1 MQRSRNNPAFITL
14 EECMNQNNGKK
25 QKRRL
30 SAEEKWQIYRECE
43 QPGAKVGEILR
54 KYGLYSSDL
63 QNIRKMVK
71 EGSLERLSQSKPG
84 RKKVTTVS
92 IKDYEQRDLSDS
104 PLHLPLAELIH
115 ARAPLSSS
123 IREAFSHQKNKKVRK
138 ISLKNTLQDW
148 PMKKEQNASPNA

>member
-1 MQRSRNNPAFITL
+1 MQRGRNTPTSITL
-14 EECMNQNNGKK
+14 EECMNQNNEKK
-25 QKRRL
+25 HKRRF

-71 EGSLERLSQSKPG
+71 EGSLERLRQSKPG

-92 IKDYEQRDLSDS
+92 IKDYEELESE
-104 PLHLPLAELIH
+104 LARKEKALGEMTVMFTT
-115 ARAPLSSS
+115 L
-123 IREAFSHQKNKKVRK
+123 KKKVN
-138 ISLKNTLQDW
+138 L
-148 PMKKEQNASPNA
+148 E

>member
-1 MQRSRNNPAFITL
+1 MQRSRNTPTFITL
-14 EECMNQNNGKK
+14 EEYMN
-25 QKRRL
+25 QKRRF

-71 EGSLERLSQSKPG
+71 EGSMERLRQSRPG

-92 IKDYEQRDLSDS
+92 VKDYEALESEIIRKDKA
-104 PLHLPLAELIH
+104 LAEMTVMFTAL
-115 ARAPLSSS
+115 
-123 IREAFSHQKNKKVRK
+123 KKKVN
-138 ISLKNTLQDW
+138 L
-148 PMKKEQNASPNA
+148 E

>member
-1 MQRSRNNPAFITL
+1 MQRGRNTPTSITL
-14 EECMNQNNGKK
+14 EECMNQNNEKR
-25 QKRRL
+25 QKRRF

-71 EGSLERLSQSKPG
+71 EGSLDRLRQSKPG

-92 IKDYEQRDLSDS
+92 IKDYEELESE
-104 PLHLPLAELIH
+104 LARKEKALGEMTVMFTT
-115 ARAPLSSS
+115 L
-123 IREAFSHQKNKKVRK
+123 KKKVN
-138 ISLKNTLQDW
+138 L
-148 PMKKEQNASPNA
+148 E

>member
-1 MQRSRNNPAFITL
+1 
-14 EECMNQNNGKK
+14 MNQNNGNK

-71 EGSLERLSQSKPG
+71 EGSLERLRQIRPG

-92 IKDYEQRDLSDS
+92 VKDYEELESELTRKEKA
-104 PLHLPLAELIH
+104 LAEMTVMFTTL
-115 ARAPLSSS
+115 
-123 IREAFSHQKNKKVRK
+123 KKKVN
-138 ISLKNTLQDW
+138 L
-148 PMKKEQNASPNA
+148 E

>member
-1 MQRSRNNPAFITL
+1 MQRGRNTPTSITL

-25 QKRRL
+25 QKRRF

-63 QNIRKMVK
+63 QNIRKIVK
-71 EGSLERLSQSKPG
+71 EGSLERLRQSKPG

-92 IKDYEQRDLSDS
+92 IKDYEELESE
-104 PLHLPLAELIH
+104 LARKEKALGEMTVMFTT
-115 ARAPLSSS
+115 L
-123 IREAFSHQKNKKVRK
+123 KKKVN
-138 ISLKNTLQDW
+138 L
-148 PMKKEQNASPNA
+148 E

>member
-1 MQRSRNNPAFITL
+1 
-14 EECMNQNNGKK
+14 MNQNNEKK
-25 QKRRL
+25 QKRRF

-71 EGSLERLSQSKPG
+71 EGSLDRLRQSKPG

-92 IKDYEQRDLSDS
+92 IKDYEDF
-104 PLHLPLAELIH
+104 PAI
-115 ARAPLSSS
+115 
-123 IREAFSHQKNKKVRK
+123 FN
-138 ISLKNTLQDW
+138 
-148 PMKKEQNASPNA
+148 

>member
-1 MQRSRNNPAFITL
+1 MQRGRNTPTSITL

-25 QKRRL
+25 QKRRF

-71 EGSLERLSQSKPG
+71 EGSLERLRQSKPG

-92 IKDYEQRDLSDS
+92 IKDYEELESE
-104 PLHLPLAELIH
+104 LARKEKALGEMTVMFTT
-115 ARAPLSSS
+115 L
-123 IREAFSHQKNKKVRK
+123 KKKVN
-138 ISLKNTLQDW
+138 L
-148 PMKKEQNASPNA
+148 E

>member
-1 MQRSRNNPAFITL
+1 MLRGRNTPTSITL
-14 EECMNQNNGKK
+14 EECMNQNNGNK

-43 QPGAKVGEILR
+43 EPGAKVGEILR

-71 EGSLERLSQSKPG
+71 EGSLERLRQSRPG

-92 IKDYEQRDLSDS
+92 AKDYEELESELARKEKA
-104 PLHLPLAELIH
+104 LAEITVMFTAL
-115 ARAPLSSS
+115 
-123 IREAFSHQKNKKVRK
+123 KKKVN
-138 ISLKNTLQDW
+138 L
-148 PMKKEQNASPNA
+148 E

>member
-1 MQRSRNNPAFITL
+1 MQRGRNTPTSITL

-25 QKRRL
+25 QKRRF

-63 QNIRKMVK
+63 QNIRKIVK
-71 EGSLERLSQSKPG
+71 EGSLDRLRQSKPG

-92 IKDYEQRDLSDS
+92 IKDYEELESE
-104 PLHLPLAELIH
+104 LARKEKALGEMTVMFTT
-115 ARAPLSSS
+115 L
-123 IREAFSHQKNKKVRK
+123 KKKVN
-138 ISLKNTLQDW
+138 L
-148 PMKKEQNASPNA
+148 E

>member
-1 MQRSRNNPAFITL
+1 MQRGRNTPTSITL
-14 EECMNQNNGKK
+14 EECMNQNNEKK
-25 QKRRL
+25 QKRRF

-71 EGSLERLSQSKPG
+71 EGSLDRLRQSKPG

-92 IKDYEQRDLSDS
+92 IKDYEDLESE
-104 PLHLPLAELIH
+104 LARKEKALGEMTVMFTT
-115 ARAPLSSS
+115 L
-123 IREAFSHQKNKKVRK
+123 KKKVN
-138 ISLKNTLQDW
+138 L
-148 PMKKEQNASPNA
+148 E

>member
-1 MQRSRNNPAFITL
+1 MLRGRNTPTSITL
-14 EECMNQNNGKK
+14 EECMDQNNEKK
-25 QKRRL
+25 QKRRF

-71 EGSLERLSQSKPG
+71 EGSLERLRQSKPG

-92 IKDYEQRDLSDS
+92 IKDYEDLESE
-104 PLHLPLAELIH
+104 LARKEKALGEMTVMFTT
-115 ARAPLSSS
+115 L
-123 IREAFSHQKNKKVRK
+123 KKKVN
-138 ISLKNTLQDW
+138 L
-148 PMKKEQNASPNA
+148 E

>member
-1 MQRSRNNPAFITL
+1 MH
-14 EECMNQNNGKK
+14 QNNGKK

-30 SAEEKWQIYRECE
+30 TAEDKWQIYRECE

-71 EGSLERLSQSKPG
+71 AGSLERLRQSKPG

-92 IKDYEQRDLSDS
+92 IRDYEQ
-104 PLHLPLAELIH
+104 LASEL
-115 ARAPLSSS
+115 ARKEKALG
-123 IREAFSHQKNKKVRK
+123 EMTVMFTTLKKKVN
-138 ISLKNTLQDW
+138 L
-148 PMKKEQNASPNA
+148 E

>member
-1 MQRSRNNPAFITL
+1 MQRGRNTPTSITL

-25 QKRRL
+25 QKRRFD
-30 SAEEKWQIYRECE
+30 AEEKWQIYRECE

-71 EGSLERLSQSKPG
+71 EGSLERLRQSKPG

-92 IKDYEQRDLSDS
+92 IKDYEELESE
-104 PLHLPLAELIH
+104 LARKEKALGEMTVMFTT
-115 ARAPLSSS
+115 L
-123 IREAFSHQKNKKVRK
+123 KKKVN
-138 ISLKNTLQDW
+138 L
-148 PMKKEQNASPNA
+148 E

>member
-1 MQRSRNNPAFITL
+1 MQRGRNTPTSITL
-14 EECMNQNNGKK
+14 EECMNQNNEKK
-25 QKRRL
+25 QKRRF

-71 EGSLERLSQSKPG
+71 EGSLDRLRQSKPG

-92 IKDYEQRDLSDS
+92 IKDYEELESE
-104 PLHLPLAELIH
+104 LARKEKALGEMTVMFTT
-115 ARAPLSSS
+115 L
-123 IREAFSHQKNKKVRK
+123 KKKVN
-138 ISLKNTLQDW
+138 L
-148 PMKKEQNASPNA
+148 E

>member
-1 MQRSRNNPAFITL
+1 MQRGRNTPTSITL

-25 QKRRL
+25 QKKRF

-71 EGSLERLSQSKPG
+71 EGSLERLRQSKPG
-84 RKKVTTVS
+84 RKKVATVS
-92 IKDYEQRDLSDS
+92 IKDYEELESE
-104 PLHLPLAELIH
+104 LARKEKALGEMTVMFTT
-115 ARAPLSSS
+115 L
-123 IREAFSHQKNKKVRK
+123 KKKVN
-138 ISLKNTLQDW
+138 L
-148 PMKKEQNASPNA
+148 E

>member
-1 MQRSRNNPAFITL
+1 MLRGRNNPASITL

-25 QKRRL
+25 QKRRF

-71 EGSLERLSQSKPG
+71 EGSLDRLRQSRPG
-84 RKKVTTVS
+84 RKTVTMVS
-92 IKDYEQRDLSDS
+92 VKEYEELESELTRKEKA
-104 PLHLPLAELIH
+104 LAEMTVIFT
-115 ARAPLSSS
+115 PL
-123 IREAFSHQKNKKVRK
+123 KKKVN
-138 ISLKNTLQDW
+138 L
-148 PMKKEQNASPNA
+148 E